1 MTLQTKIAIIGI
13 LSNSEDSSH
22 KRGHCKYDD
31 KSRVHSLS
39 LHPTGSNRVI
49 GEESVT
55 SES

>member
-31 KSRVHSLS
+31 KSGTLS
-39 LHPTGSNRVI
+39 ISTIYWIRLM